1 MKIIIT
7 ESQHNF
13 LLEQSDYIMDKRAN
27 AIANVAGI
35 RSDKDY
41 QKIDKS
47 IDKAH
52 QGKAIDA
59 HTLMTVLAIGTAFI
73 PVAGPFISAA
83 ISLSDAALY
92 YNEGDKKS
100 AGLTAAFS
108 MIPFIGKIPGV
119 KELGSKGMSLLASKI
134 AKGVKTFSPAE
145 IKVLNAVKQNESI
158 IKQGLTNA
166 SKKIS
171 PITKEIQ
178 SFKPTYIKRYGQES
192 YDNLLRDYISGISDK
207 QYFIQTL
214 KSSQKAAPK
223 LANFVTKFGIKFTKN
238 EISQI
243 QKSITNLSDDS
254 VDIITLETKNGPRKI
269 SVHKVDGDWV
279 AKNAPQLTNSAGWA
293 NSVDN
298 TVFINRGSTQYMNKQ
313 SIEDLFMHEFGHIKD
328 PSIIKSPVY
337 QKLYRDK
344 ATKGIESLKKAA
356 DWEKT
361 DWESLGLT
369 KPNSEIEALKKS
381 GKQNYTLNPQEIIAN
396 NTMTLQSLATQTN
409 RWMEILP
416 KEQVLKGLDD
426 IINYSKGNTKS
437 WSREAEWLLG
447 YDQPYI
453 QGHLTTLVGK
463 PSQYR
468 KLWTKLAQQA
478 EYLKSQV
485 NIAM

>member
-1 MKIIIT
+1 MKIIIK

-27 AIANVAGI
+27 VIANVAGI

-83 ISLSDAALY
+83 ISLGDAALY

-134 AKGVKTFSPAE
+134 SKGVKTFSPAE

-166 SKKIS
+166 SNKIS

-178 SFKPTYIKRYGQES
+178 SFKPAYIKRYGQES
-192 YDNLLRDYISGISDK
+192 YDNLLRNYISGTSDK
-207 QYFIQTL
+207 NYFIQTL
-214 KSSQKAAPK
+214 KSSKKANPK
-223 LANFVTKFGIKFTKN
+223 LANFATKFGIKLTQDELTIIKRISDGVIAN
-238 EISQI
+238 KPSQI
-243 QKSITNLSDDS
+243 MLVNTNKGLKKITVTVLDSKQISKFAPTDTIGLASGDQIVLNKDLMKNYNSQKLQELI
-254 VDIITLETKNGPRKI
+254 G
-269 SVHKVDGDWV
+269 
-279 AKNAPQLTNSAGWA
+279 
-293 NSVDN
+293 
-298 TVFINRGSTQYMNKQ
+298 
-313 SIEDLFMHEFGHIKD
+313 HELAHIKD
-328 PSIIKSPVY
+328 PAMVSSKLKSTY
-337 QKLYRDK
+337 N
-344 ATKGIESLKKAA
+344 INSLKNYNLHPLEVNAVKSASLQNLTTTTK
-356 DWEKT
+356 DWMK
-361 DWESLGLT
+361 
-369 KPNSEIEALKKS
+369 
-381 GKQNYTLNPQEIIAN
+381 Y
-396 NTMTLQSLATQTN
+396 
-409 RWMEILP
+409 LP
-416 KEQVLKGLDD
+416 KDQLIGYLDD
-426 IINYSKGNTKS
+426 IIRYTKGQKIFDPNSLKMIGQDG
-437 WSREAEWLLG
+437 L
-447 YDQPYI
+447 DQ
-453 QGHLTTLVGK
+453 LVLYYK
-463 PSQYR
+463 NDKKIYR
-468 KLWTKLAQQA
+468 SVLTKLAQQA